1 MNHITGEVSKK
12 LIEYFGTDV
21 RRINHAMKVAA
32 FAKSIGENE
41 GLDQTE
47 LFIIEACGYLHD
59 VGIKKGEEL
68 YQSAAGSYQEEFGP
82 DIVRELL
89 KDTDIRPNIL
99 DRICYII
106 GNHHSYQ
113 KINGLDFQIL
123 VEADFIVNACE
134 DQMNEANIRTVY
146 ERIFKT
152 KTGRM
157 YLEKMYFTVHLD

>member
-1 MNHITGEVSKK
+1 MNQIIGEISKK

-47 LFIIEACGYLHD
+47 LFILEACGYLHD
-59 VGIKKGEEL
+59 VGIKKGEEV
-68 YQSAAGSYQEEFGP
+68 YQSAAGPYQEEFGP

-89 KDTDIRPNIL
+89 NDTDIRPNIL

-113 KINGLDFQIL
+113 KINGIDFQIL
-123 VEADFIVNACE
+123 VEADFIVNAYE
-134 DQMNEANIRTVY
+134 DEMNESNIRTVY

-157 YLEKMYFTVHLD
+157 YLEKMYFAVHFD